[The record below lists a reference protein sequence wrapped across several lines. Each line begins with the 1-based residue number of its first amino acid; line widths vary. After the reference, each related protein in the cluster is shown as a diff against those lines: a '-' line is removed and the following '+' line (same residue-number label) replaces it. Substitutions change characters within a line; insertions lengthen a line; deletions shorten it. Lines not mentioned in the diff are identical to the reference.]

1 MIAALLRAPENY
13 HLVILVLLFLL
24 DLSFRHKVAAGSERV
39 VTMLPNNAIVETVY
53 KVARFLLQLFF
64 RDNSN
69 LFQEVLD
76 NAISGSLLI
85 DCSTVSNRVLLQKVF
100 ETSA

>member
-1 MIAALLRAPENY
+1 
-13 HLVILVLLFLL
+13 
-24 DLSFRHKVAAGSERV
+24 
-39 VTMLPNNAIVETVY
+39 MLPNNAIVETVY

-76 NAISGSLLI
+76 NAITGSLLI
-85 DCSTVSNRVLLQKVF
+85 DCSTVSNRVLLQNKRFLKHLPDVSF
-100 ETSA
+100 DARWIQH